1 MTAARTRRWRGF
13 VAAVS
18 LLLALATGGH
28 AAPAGDVKPFDASSL
43 AAIKTVYA
51 NRPFVLAFWSIHCAP
66 CLEDM
71 ADWRAFRQR
80 YPGVPILLVNTDTS
94 DDGKRVAAALARH
107 RPGNVDKWAFA
118 DEFTERVRYS
128 IDRSWR
134 GELPR
139 TYFYDSQ
146 HHVDVV
152 SGRLDRT
159 WTDAWFSRVR

>member
-1 MTAARTRRWRGF
+1 MNPPPTPPWRAFIALVAVFALASVVHAAR
-13 VAAVS
+13 S
-18 LLLALATGGH
+18 D
-28 AAPAGDVKPFDASSL
+28 DVKPFDATSL
-43 AAIKTVYA
+43 VAIKTAHA

-80 YPGVPILLVNTDTS
+80 YPGVPILLVNTDTMDES
-94 DDGKRVAAALARH
+94 KRVAASLARH
-107 RPGNVDKWAFA
+107 PPGNVEKWAFA
-118 DEFTERVRYS
+118 DEFVERVRYS
-128 IDRSWR
+128 VDRSWR

-146 HHVDVV
+146 HRMDVV

-159 WTDAWFSRVR
+159 WTDTWFSRAR